1 MTSRGR
7 KEGKTLSA
15 FEIPCKQKWEN
26 LLEAM
31 VYGLCFSS
39 LKGMYVVFLTL
50 MVEEKY
56 LRLITLKGFYSVIA
70 TCYKAARS
78 SQKQRNI
85 NNKGKI
91 TCYLALLPEKNS
103 KSASELEG
111 GAFSV
116 LPGCPMTVATRTT
129 IQTFQTHRNNQRLLG
144 LGQLQTSNMCM
155 TLFLPLLRVP
165 RGLIMG
171 FFRLIFP

>member
-1 MTSRGR
+1 MGKSFRGHGTR
-7 KEGKTLSA
+7 PLFFLFKRQV
-15 FEIPCKQKWEN
+15 C
-26 LLEAM
+26 
-31 VYGLCFSS
+31 CFPYFD
-39 LKGMYVVFLTL
+39 GWRNDF
-50 MVEEKY
+50 Y
-56 LRLITLKGFYSVIA
+56 LRLITLKGFYSVIP

-78 SQKQRNI
+78 NQKQRNI

-116 LPGCPMTVATRTT
+116 LSGCPITVTTRTT

-144 LGQLQTSNMCM
+144 LGQLQTSNIPPIARS
-155 TLFLPLLRVP
+155 TKGANHGGFQAHLPLIFNSGCLPIWPVP
-165 RGLIMG
+165 IY
-171 FFRLIFP
+171 

>member
-7 KEGKTLSA
+7 KEGKTLLA

-78 SQKQRNI
+78 S
-85 NNKGKI
+85 
-91 TCYLALLPEKNS
+91 
-103 KSASELEG
+103 
-111 GAFSV
+111 
-116 LPGCPMTVATRTT
+116 
-129 IQTFQTHRNNQRLLG
+129 
-144 LGQLQTSNMCM
+144 
-155 TLFLPLLRVP
+155 
-165 RGLIMG
+165 
-171 FFRLIFP
+171 